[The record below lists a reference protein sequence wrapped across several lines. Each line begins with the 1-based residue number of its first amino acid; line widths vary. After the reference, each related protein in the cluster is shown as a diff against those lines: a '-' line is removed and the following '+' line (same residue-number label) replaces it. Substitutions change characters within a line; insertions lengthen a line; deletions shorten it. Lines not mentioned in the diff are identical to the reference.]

1 MIPAGIL
8 SQESRQ
14 GILQVK
20 RMLERPSGRGK
31 RKIMSP
37 SAKTKRMSPS
47 AKTKIMSPSART
59 KNMSPAAKT
68 KKMSPAAKTKIMSP
82 AARTKIMSPAA
93 RTKIMSPAA
102 KTKIM
107 SPAAKTKIMSPAA
120 KTKAIIRIDSREEK
134 ISNKGFDLTCPLSS
148 FLLPLSAKKSTSYER
163 ARMTPTAL
171 RADGLRRSTQC

>member
-1 MIPAGIL
+1 
-8 SQESRQ
+8 
-14 GILQVK
+14 
-20 RMLERPSGRGK
+20 MLERPSGRGK

-37 SAKTKRMSPS
+37 SAKTKKMSPS
-47 AKTKIMSPSART
+47 AKTK
-59 KNMSPAAKT
+59 KMSPAAKT
-68 KKMSPAAKTKIMSP
+68 KKMSPAAKMKIMSP
-82 AARTKIMSPAA
+82 AAKMKIMSPAA

-107 SPAAKTKIMSPAA
+107 SPAAKTK
-120 KTKAIIRIDSREEK
+120 AIIGVDSREEK

-148 FLLPLSAKKSTSYER
+148 FLLPLSAKKSTSYEK